1 MKNCCPF
8 LFILFCFC
16 SATIQAQ
23 SIENLKKG
31 FLSPPDSAKP
41 GVYWYFMDGN
51 LSRESMTK
59 DLESMKEAGIGN
71 LMFLEVNVGV
81 PRGNVDFFSEEWQS
95 LFAHAVKEAERLDIE
110 ISLGLGPGWTG
121 SGGPWVKP
129 EESMKHIVAGS
140 VDVSGGKTIELTLPV
155 PSPKAPY
162 FGIPEEMKE
171 QWENYYE
178 DIALL
183 AIPRSEIRDSV
194 PDIDEKA
201 LYYRPPYTSVA
212 GVKPYFISSGHYPAT
227 GTKGLDRS
235 HILDISHLM
244 DKNGKLRW
252 EAPPGEWILMRFV
265 SRNNGA
271 STRPAP
277 LPGLGF
283 ESDKFD
289 KVSLNRH
296 LDHFIGS
303 LLMKSGTPDRN
314 KRGGLKRLHMD
325 SWEMGAQNWSGNFR
339 EEFRSKRGY
348 DPLPFYPLFCG
359 ITVENRE
366 ISERFLWD
374 LRQTAQE
381 LVIENHAKEAKRYA
395 RKHQMDFSI
404 EPYDMNPTADLELG
418 DVADIPM
425 CEFWSKG
432 YGFNSAFSCIE
443 ATSIGHINGSSI
455 IAAEAFTADPGEGW
469 KQYPAVMKNQGDWAL
484 STGINR
490 FVFHTF
496 QNQFLA
502 DSLRPGATMGP
513 YGVHWDRNQTWWP
526 MVHAYHEY
534 LSRCQYL
541 LQQGRAVADI
551 LFLTPEGAPHV
562 FTPPLSAMTGSDTIP
577 DRKGYNFDGVA
588 PGQLMRASVE
598 NGMILFPSGARYRM
612 LVLPLIETMT
622 PELLE
627 KIGKLIAD
635 GAVVVGIPPVKSP
648 SLSGYPQCDTE
659 VMQLSRKIWSRGRL
673 SEEIMKVPYGKGI
686 VISGKGLEQRIDN
699 LYPHYDMLASILQ
712 EMGVSEDFRSD
723 NNTIRYTH
731 RTHSDWDI
739 YFLSNKT
746 DQRLAANCQFRVNG
760 GTATLWDPIN
770 GKSYRIEDGRFAN
783 NSFLASLQ
791 FEPYQSFFLVFDRK
805 GKESTK
811 RYTSFPGE
819 ERLISTLEGSWEV
832 AFDSD
837 LGGPGENRFHSLID
851 WTQHP
856 DDGIRYYSG
865 IATYKKEFTLPDSCF
880 SGGKRSIFIDL
891 GEVYHMARVKVNGK
905 EAGIVWTS
913 PWKLE
918 ITSLAKKGV
927 NRLEIEVANLWVNRL
942 IGDEFLPSDGIE
954 KGQWPDWLTNR
965 QSRTGERISFTTYP
979 HYTKRDPLVKSGLL
993 GPVTIKLA
1001 K

>member
-1 MKNCCPF
+1 
-8 LFILFCFC
+8 
-16 SATIQAQ
+16 
-23 SIENLKKG
+23 
-31 FLSPPDSAKP
+31 
-41 GVYWYFMDGN
+41 
-51 LSRESMTK
+51 
-59 DLESMKEAGIGN
+59 
-71 LMFLEVNVGV
+71 
-81 PRGNVDFFSEEWQS
+81 
-95 LFAHAVKEAERLDIE
+95 
-110 ISLGLGPGWTG
+110 
-121 SGGPWVKP
+121 
-129 EESMKHIVAGS
+129 
-140 VDVSGGKTIELTLPV
+140 
-155 PSPKAPY
+155 
-162 FGIPEEMKE
+162 
-171 QWENYYE
+171 
-178 DIALL
+178 
-183 AIPRSEIRDSV
+183 
-194 PDIDEKA
+194 
-201 LYYRPPYTSVA
+201 
-212 GVKPYFISSGHYPAT
+212 
-227 GTKGLDRS
+227 
-235 HILDISHLM
+235 
-244 DKNGKLRW
+244 
-252 EAPPGEWILMRFV
+252 
-265 SRNNGA
+265 
-271 STRPAP
+271 
-277 LPGLGF
+277 
-283 ESDKFD
+283 
-289 KVSLNRH
+289 
-296 LDHFIGS
+296 
-303 LLMKSGTPDRN
+303 
-314 KRGGLKRLHMD
+314 
-325 SWEMGAQNWSGNFR
+325 
-339 EEFRSKRGY
+339 
-348 DPLPFYPLFCG
+348 
-359 ITVENRE
+359 
-366 ISERFLWD
+366 
-374 LRQTAQE
+374 
-381 LVIENHAKEAKRYA
+381 
-395 RKHQMDFSI
+395 MDFSI

-534 LSRCQYL
+534 ISRCQYL

-648 SLSGYPQCDTE
+648 SLSGDPQCDTE

-712 EMGVSEDFRSD
+712 EMGVSEDFRSE

-760 GTATLWDPIN
+760 GTATLWDPVN

-811 RYTSFPGE
+811 RYTCFWRG
-819 ERLISTLEGSWEV
+819 
-832 AFDSD
+832 
-837 LGGPGENRFHSLID
+837 
-851 WTQHP
+851 
-856 DDGIRYYSG
+856 
-865 IATYKKEFTLPDSCF
+865 ATHLHT
-880 SGGKRSIFIDL
+880 
-891 GEVYHMARVKVNGK
+891 
-905 EAGIVWTS
+905 
-913 PWKLE
+913 
-918 ITSLAKKGV
+918 
-927 NRLEIEVANLWVNRL
+927 
-942 IGDEFLPSDGIE
+942 
-954 KGQWPDWLTNR
+954 
-965 QSRTGERISFTTYP
+965 
-979 HYTKRDPLVKSGLL
+979 
-993 GPVTIKLA
+993 
-1001 K
+1001 

>member
-1 MKNCCPF
+1 
-8 LFILFCFC
+8 
-16 SATIQAQ
+16 
-23 SIENLKKG
+23 
-31 FLSPPDSAKP
+31 
-41 GVYWYFMDGN
+41 
-51 LSRESMTK
+51 
-59 DLESMKEAGIGN
+59 
-71 LMFLEVNVGV
+71 
-81 PRGNVDFFSEEWQS
+81 
-95 LFAHAVKEAERLDIE
+95 
-110 ISLGLGPGWTG
+110 
-121 SGGPWVKP
+121 
-129 EESMKHIVAGS
+129 
-140 VDVSGGKTIELTLPV
+140 
-155 PSPKAPY
+155 
-162 FGIPEEMKE
+162 
-171 QWENYYE
+171 
-178 DIALL
+178 
-183 AIPRSEIRDSV
+183 
-194 PDIDEKA
+194 
-201 LYYRPPYTSVA
+201 
-212 GVKPYFISSGHYPAT
+212 
-227 GTKGLDRS
+227 
-235 HILDISHLM
+235 
-244 DKNGKLRW
+244 
-252 EAPPGEWILMRFV
+252 
-265 SRNNGA
+265 
-271 STRPAP
+271 
-277 LPGLGF
+277 
-283 ESDKFD
+283 
-289 KVSLNRH
+289 
-296 LDHFIGS
+296 
-303 LLMKSGTPDRN
+303 
-314 KRGGLKRLHMD
+314 
-325 SWEMGAQNWSGNFR
+325 
-339 EEFRSKRGY
+339 
-348 DPLPFYPLFCG
+348 
-359 ITVENRE
+359 
-366 ISERFLWD
+366 
-374 LRQTAQE
+374 
-381 LVIENHAKEAKRYA
+381 
-395 RKHQMDFSI
+395 
-404 EPYDMNPTADLELG
+404 
-418 DVADIPM
+418 
-425 CEFWSKG
+425 
-432 YGFNSAFSCIE
+432 
-443 ATSIGHINGSSI
+443 
-455 IAAEAFTADPGEGW
+455 
-469 KQYPAVMKNQGDWAL
+469 
-484 STGINR
+484 
-490 FVFHTF
+490 
-496 QNQFLA
+496 
-502 DSLRPGATMGP
+502 
-513 YGVHWDRNQTWWP
+513 
-526 MVHAYHEY
+526 
-534 LSRCQYL
+534 
-541 LQQGRAVADI
+541 
-551 LFLTPEGAPHV
+551 
-562 FTPPLSAMTGSDTIP
+562 MTGSDTIP

-760 GTATLWDPIN
+760 GTATLWDPVN